1 MKILLVLHHHLD
13 PNAGA
18 ADVTLKL
25 GEAYQKLGHDVYYC
39 SHGDYS
45 QQISGKLLS
54 ILFPLFVF
62 WHIWKLS
69 KKVKLDVIHASTGD
83 AWVWGTVFGRLS
95 TRRRPLLITQSH
107 GLEHTMHEKILEDAK
122 NGTLKISWKYPL
134 YNGSLML
141 WQVAKSFQTADFCFM
156 LNYYDAEVVRKKIG
170 VAYDKVRVFRNAI
183 PDYFLGLP
191 FEDMHFSENLP
202 GIAIVGS
209 YIERKGIQY
218 GVPALDAL
226 MRRHLDLQIKFLG
239 VGCSPKKVLADFSP
253 ELRDRVTVISKFN
266 KFELPRLLEGCQI
279 LLFPSLSEG
288 FPLAL
293 PEAMACG
300 LAPIVTR
307 IPGST
312 DIVIDRQNGLVI
324 DPRSQS
330 QIEQAI
336 EALLS
341 DSRSLRRYRTSAY
354 ETVQSFRWL
363 DIANQHLSLYRDCL
377 NIPEKQS
384 VPLAY

>member
-39 SHGDYS
+39 SHGDFS
-45 QQISGKLLS
+45 QRISGKVLS
-54 ILFPLFVF
+54 ILFPLCVF

-69 KKVKLDVIHASTGD
+69 KQVKLDVIHASSGD
-83 AWVWGTVFGRLS
+83 TWVWGTVFSRLPIPN
-95 TRRRPLLITQSH
+95 RPLLVTQSH
-107 GLEHTMHEKILEDAK
+107 GLEHTMHEKILENAK
-122 NGTLKISWKYPL
+122 NGTLKLSWKYPL

-141 WQVAKSFQTADFCFM
+141 WQVAKSFQEADFSFM
-156 LNYYDAEVVRKKIG
+156 LNNYDAEVVRKKIG
-170 VAYDKVRVFRNAI
+170 VADDKVKIFRNAI

-191 FEDMHFSENLP
+191 FEDMNLSGDLP
-202 GIAIVGS
+202 EIAIVGS

-218 GVPALDAL
+218 GVPALDSL
-226 MRRHLDLQIKFLG
+226 MQRHLDLKVRFVG
-239 VGCSPKKVLADFSP
+239 VGCSPKKVLADFSS
-253 ELRDRVTVISKFN
+253 EVRDRITVISKFN
-266 KFELPRLLEGCQI
+266 KFELPRLLKGCQI

-307 IPGST
+307 IPGSIE
-312 DIVIDRQNGLVI
+312 IVVDRQNGLVV

-330 QIEQAI
+330 QIEEAI
-336 EALLS
+336 EEMLR
-341 DSRSLRRYRTSAY
+341 DSHSLHRYRTLAY
-354 ETVQSFRWL
+354 ETVQSFKWL
-363 DIANQHLSLYRDCL
+363 DIANQHLSLYKECL
-377 NIPEKQS
+377 EIPEKQ
-384 VPLAY
+384 VVTPA

>member
-39 SHGDYS
+39 SHGDFA
-45 QQISGKLLS
+45 QRVSGKILA
-54 ILFPLFVF
+54 ILFPLCVV

-69 KKVKLDVIHASTGD
+69 KQVKLDVIHASSGD
-83 AWVWGTVFGRLS
+83 AWVWGTVFSRLPIP
-95 TRRRPLLITQSH
+95 RRPLLVTQSH
-107 GLEHTMHEKILEDAK
+107 GLEHTMHEKILENAK
-122 NGTLKISWKYPL
+122 NGALKLSWKYPL

-141 WQVAKSFQTADFCFM
+141 WQVAKSFQEADFSFM
-156 LNYYDAEVVRKKIG
+156 LNEYDAEVVRKKIG
-170 VAYDKVRVFRNAI
+170 VTYDKVKIFRNAI

-191 FEDMHFSENLP
+191 FEDMNLSGDLP
-202 GIAIVGS
+202 DIAVVGS

-218 GVPALDAL
+218 GVPALDSL
-226 MRRHLDLQIKFLG
+226 MRRHVDLKVRFVG

-253 ELRDRVTVISKFN
+253 EVRDRITVISKFN

-312 DIVIDRQNGLVI
+312 EIVVDRQNGLVI

-330 QIEQAI
+330 QIEEAI
-336 EALLS
+336 EEMLR
-341 DSRSLRRYRTSAY
+341 DSHSLRRYRILAY
-354 ETVQSFRWL
+354 ETVQSFKWL
-363 DIANQHLSLYRDCL
+363 DIANQHLSLYKECL
-377 NIPEKQS
+377 ERPEKQ
-384 VPLAY
+384 VVALDC